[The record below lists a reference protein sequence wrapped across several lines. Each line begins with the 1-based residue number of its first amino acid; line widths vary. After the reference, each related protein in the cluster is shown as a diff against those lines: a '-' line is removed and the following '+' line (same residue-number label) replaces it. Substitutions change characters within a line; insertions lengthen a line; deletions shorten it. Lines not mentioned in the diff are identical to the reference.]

1 MCNGCV
7 CPQPKKA
14 YLSSSCTADLQ
25 RLIDASEGNPIAE
38 ASIKQVVTQHQ
49 QDFEAAKRY
58 ISRHQKSQK
67 IVIRLTKKK
76 AETLRAQIPE
86 GATMETVQH
95 LVQAW
100 ASSNDVCPLAAV
112 KYVERLLKKRTSK
125 TAHAE
130 AGTATEGAGGG
141 KCHSKVTC
149 ALLVLVF
156 NFALATYSSGSR
168 KEWYHIK
175 YT

>member
-1 MCNGCV
+1 M
-7 CPQPKKA
+7 
-14 YLSSSCTADLQ
+14 
-25 RLIDASEGNPIAE
+25 
-38 ASIKQVVTQHQ
+38 VTQHQ

-76 AETLRAQIPE
+76 AETLRAQIPK

-112 KYVERLLKKRTSK
+112 KYIERLLKRSK
-125 TAHAE
+125 TSHAG

-141 KCHSKVTC
+141 KCHANL

-156 NFALATYSSGSR
+156 NFALAIYGSGSR
-168 KEWYHIK
+168 KEWYHNK
-175 YT
+175 YTQSAFSKP